1 MIKSLRLRNW
11 KCHLDSEFEFCEGT
25 NALVGVM
32 GAGKTSVL
40 EAICF
45 ALFGTFPAL
54 QQRKVKL
61 EDIIMK
67 KPVRKDYAEVELSFV
82 NNGSFYTVKRRIE
95 RGRATQAEL
104 RINGKLVEAQPQ
116 RVTEFVEDVLKIDF
130 DLFARAIY
138 SEQNKIESFLTL
150 PRGERKKR
158 IDEILKLDRF
168 EAARASVVTLSNRV
182 KSCYEEFS
190 RLALQLARETN
201 KEEISS
207 LESEIREIE
216 EKMKNAREALEELER
231 IYVEKN
237 TKLKIMDEIKR
248 KIETLEKRRS
258 MLIGSISALEK
269 ALEKEVPDEKLLRS
283 AISRLRANLEE
294 LREKKLAIEKEIF
307 SLRKNVERAS
317 VELREIENAER
328 KIHEL
333 EEREKILDAHAKE
346 LKVIEKEIEEKKG
359 ELEKKTQEYYEAN
372 TKVKELEKAVKELEK
387 EIGKCPICDSEL
399 PESKRL
405 ALKERKMR
413 EIQELK
419 GTIISLRKEISL
431 LQKEIEEFEKRK
443 KSAEMR
449 KIELLQVKR
458 EVEELKKKIS
468 LKHEL
473 KSRLEKIQSE
483 LEGFERE
490 IEQIREREKEIEIK
504 LREKNLELEK
514 VMEHIRK
521 KKELEQKRA
530 ELESVEKEL
539 EDSKKLFSAEKY
551 EVLLEEL
558 REIYAKK
565 KSTETELVSFERLV
579 EEKRKRLEELKRNL
593 ELAEKYASESK
604 KMERILKELE
614 KFKIALQKTQE
625 ELRKYFIS
633 AVNEAMQSIWEEL
646 YPYGDFPAIRLHVTQ
661 EDYILQLQDLTGAW
675 VSVEHVSG
683 GERTLAALTLRI
695 ALALILA
702 PQLRWLI
709 LDEPTHNLDIRARE
723 ELARILRDRI
733 CEFVDQVFLI
743 THDPVLEG
751 AVSGVLYRIERE
763 KEKNTPAKVIR
774 ME

>member
-1 MIKSLRLRNW
+1 MIKSLKLRNW

-82 NNGSFYTVKRRIE
+82 NNGSVYTVKRRIE

-182 KSCYEEFS
+182 NSCYEEFS

-216 EKMKNAREALEELER
+216 EKMKSARETLEELER
-231 IYVEKN
+231 IYAEKN
-237 TKLKIMDEIKR
+237 AKLKIMDEIKR
-248 KIETLEKRRS
+248 KIETLEKRHS
-258 MLIGSISALEK
+258 MLLGSISALEK

-283 AISRLRANLEE
+283 AISRLRAILEE
-294 LREKKLAIEKEIF
+294 LREKKLAIEKEIL
-307 SLRKNVERAS
+307 SLRKNVERTS
-317 VELREIENAER
+317 VELREVENAER

-333 EEREKILDAHAKE
+333 EEREKILDVHAKE
-346 LKVIEKEIEEKKG
+346 LEVIEREVEEKKS

-372 TKVKELEKAVKELEK
+372 TKVKELEKAVKELER

-399 PESKRL
+399 PENKRL

-419 GTIISLRKEISL
+419 STIISLRKEISL
-431 LQKEIEEFEKRK
+431 LQKEIEELEKRK
-443 KSAEMR
+443 KNAEMS

-468 LKHEL
+468 LKYEL
-473 KSRLEKIQSE
+473 KSRLEKFQSE

-514 VMEHIRK
+514 VMEHMRK

-551 EVLLEEL
+551 EMLLEEL

-565 KSTETELVSFERLV
+565 KSIETELVSLERLA

-604 KMERILKELE
+604 KMESLLKELE

-646 YPYGDFPAIRLHVTQ
+646 YPYGDFPVIRLHVTQ

-763 KEKNTPAKVIR
+763 KEKNVPAKVIR
-774 ME
+774 IE